1 MVDYARFFK
10 EMTVPADNGPTDQP
24 GATMNRRV
32 RVFMATAALCLAG
45 SAWTAAQAPPQPPA
59 EKVFKN
65 IQVLKGVP
73 VDEFLGSM
81 GFISNALAV
90 NCTYCHLGEG
100 GGGWDEYAKD
110 NPKKLMAR
118 TMIVMVNTINKT
130 HFGGRK
136 VVTCV
141 TCHNGSNVPATIRKL
156 DAVYNTPTTDE
167 PAAITRQAPGSPSA
181 EQVLDKYIAAI
192 GGADRLAK
200 LTSWT
205 AKGTYIGY
213 AEAQTVPLEIY
224 ARAPGQLTRI
234 IRTFNGLSTTV
245 FDGRNAWTSTPE
257 AETPIPLRQLS
268 GSELDGARLDA
279 QLGFPGNIKQ
289 FLTGWQGS
297 VPSVLG
303 DDKDLYVIQGN
314 SPGGLPVKLYFDA
327 ESGLLVRQ
335 IRYTEAF
342 LGRNMQQIDYDDYR
356 DVGGV
361 KMPFKWTLAWQSGQ
375 GRYELTD
382 VQPNTAID
390 AARFAQPAPPA
401 APARQ

>member
-1 MVDYARFFK
+1 
-10 EMTVPADNGPTDQP
+10 MTC
-24 GATMNRRV
+24 RV
-32 RVFMATAALCLAG
+32 RVLAATAVLWLATAAWL
-45 SAWTAAQAPPQPPA
+45 AAQAVAQPPA

-110 NPKKLMAR
+110 NPKKMMAR

-141 TCHNGSNVPATIRKL
+141 TCHNGANVPATIRKL

-167 PAAITRQAPGSPSA
+167 PAAITRQAPGAPSA
-181 EQVLDKYIAAI
+181 EQVLDKFITAI
-192 GGADRLAK
+192 GGGDRLAR

-224 ARAPGQLTRI
+224 AKAPGQLTRT

-245 FDGRNAWTSTPE
+245 VDGRNAWTSIPE
-257 AETPIPLRQLS
+257 AETPVPLRQLS
-268 GSELDGARLDA
+268 GSELDAARLDA
-279 QLGFPGNIKQ
+279 QLAFPGNIKQ

-297 VPSVLG
+297 VPAVLG
-303 DDKDLYVIQGN
+303 DDQGT
-314 SPGGLPVKLYFDA
+314 SLAGLPVKLYFDA

-342 LGRNMQQIDYDDYR
+342 LGRNMQQIEYDDYR
-356 DVGGV
+356 DVSGV
-361 KMPFKWTLAWQSGQ
+361 KMPFKWTFAWQSGQ

-382 VQPNTAID
+382 VQPNAAID
-390 AARFAQPAPPA
+390 PARFAQPAPPA
-401 APARQ
+401 PAAPAR

>member
-1 MVDYARFFK
+1 
-10 EMTVPADNGPTDQP
+10 
-24 GATMNRRV
+24 MNRRV
-32 RVFMATAALCLAG
+32 RVFGATAALCLAG
-45 SAWTAAQAPPQPPA
+45 AVWTAAQAPPPPPA
-59 EKVFKN
+59 EKVFKD

-90 NCTYCHLGEG
+90 NCTYCHVGDG

-118 TMIVMVNTINKT
+118 SMIVMVNTINRT

-167 PAAITRQAPGSPSA
+167 PAAITRQAPGAPSA

-192 GGADRLAK
+192 GGADRVARR
-200 LTSWT
+200 TSWT

-224 ARAPGQLTRI
+224 ARAPGQLTTV

-245 FDGRNAWTSTPE
+245 FDGRNAWTSIPE

-268 GSELDGARLDA
+268 GGELDGARLDA
-279 QLGFPGNIKQ
+279 QLAFPGNIKQ
-289 FLTGWQGS
+289 YLTGWQGS
-297 VPSVLG
+297 LPAVLG
-303 DDKDLYVIQGN
+303 DDKDLYVIQGT
-314 SPGGLPVKLYFDA
+314 SPAGLPVKLYFDA

-335 IRYTEAF
+335 VRYTEAF
-342 LGRNMQQIDYDDYR
+342 LGRNMHQIDYDDYR
-356 DVGGV
+356 EVDGV
-361 KMPFKWTLAWQSGQ
+361 KMPFKWTFAWQSGQ

-382 VQPNTAID
+382 VQPNAAID

-401 APARQ
+401 APAR

>member
-1 MVDYARFFK
+1 
-10 EMTVPADNGPTDQP
+10 
-24 GATMNRRV
+24 MNRSV
-32 RVFMATAALCLAG
+32 RMVVATAALCLGAA
-45 SAWTAAQAPPQPPA
+45 AWTAAQAPPQPPA

-65 IQVLKGVP
+65 IQVMKGVP

-81 GFISNALAV
+81 GFISNAMAV

-110 NPKKLMAR
+110 NPKKIMAR

-167 PAAITRQAPGSPSA
+167 PVAITRQAPGSPSA
-181 EQVLDKYIAAI
+181 EQVLDKFIAAS
-192 GGADRLAK
+192 GGADRLTA

-213 AEAQTVPLEIY
+213 AEAQTVPLQIY
-224 ARAPGQLTRI
+224 AKAPGQLTRVI
-234 IRTFNGLSTTV
+234 ETFNGVSATV
-245 FDGRNAWTSTPE
+245 FDGRNGWTSTPE

-279 QLGFPGNIKQ
+279 QLSFPGNIKQ
-289 FLTGWQGS
+289 SLTGWQGS
-297 VPSVLG
+297 VPAVLG
-303 DDKDLYVIQGN
+303 DDKDPYVVQGT
-314 SPGGLPVKLYFDA
+314 SPSGLPVKLYFDA
-327 ESGLLVRQ
+327 ETGLLVRQ
-335 IRYTEAF
+335 VRYTEAF
-342 LGRNMQQIDYDDYR
+342 LGRNMHQIDYEDYR
-356 DVGGV
+356 DVAGV
-361 KMPFKWTLAWQSGQ
+361 KLPFKWTFAWQSGQ
-375 GRYELTD
+375 GRYELTE
-382 VQPNTAID
+382 VQPNVTID
-390 AARFAQPAPPA
+390 AARFAQPA
-401 APARQ
+401 APSAPVVR

>member
-1 MVDYARFFK
+1 MIRG
-10 EMTVPADNGPTDQP
+10 TG
-24 GATMNRRV
+24 
-32 RVFMATAALCLAG
+32 VFVVTAALWLAG
-45 SAWTAAQAPPQPPA
+45 AAWTAAQAPAQPPA
-59 EKVFKN
+59 EKLFKN

-141 TCHNGSNVPATIRKL
+141 TCHNGSNVPSTIRKL

-181 EQVLDKYIAAI
+181 EQVLDKFITAI
-192 GGADRLAK
+192 GGAERVGR

-234 IRTFNGLSTTV
+234 IRTFDGLSTTV
-245 FDGRNAWTSTPE
+245 FDGRNAWTSIPE

-268 GSELDGARLDA
+268 GSELDAARLDA
-279 QLGFPGNIKQ
+279 QLSFPGNIKQ
-289 FLTGWQGS
+289 TLTGWQGS
-297 VPSVLG
+297 VPAVLG

-314 SPGGLPVKLYFDA
+314 TAGGLPVKLYFDA

-335 IRYTEAF
+335 VRYTEAF

-356 DVGGV
+356 EVGGV
-361 KMPFKWTLAWQSGQ
+361 KMPFKWTFAWQSGQ

-390 AARFAQPAPPA
+390 ARRFAQPAPPA
-401 APARQ
+401 APAR

>member
-1 MVDYARFFK
+1 MIRRPNRAW
-10 EMTVPADNGPTDQP
+10 TVLL
-24 GATMNRRV
+24 
-32 RVFMATAALCLAG
+32 ATAVLCFSFVSWG
-45 SAWTAAQAPPQPPA
+45 AAQGAAQPPA
-59 EKVFKN
+59 EKVFKD
-65 IQVLKGVP
+65 IQVMKGVP

-81 GFISNALAV
+81 GYISNALAV
-90 NCTYCHLGEG
+90 NCTYCHLGDG
-100 GGGWDEYAKD
+100 GGGWGEYARD

-167 PAAITRQAPGSPSA
+167 PATITRQAPGSPSA
-181 EQVLDKYIAAI
+181 EQILDKYLAAI

-213 AEAQTVPLEIY
+213 AEAQTVPVEIY
-224 ARAPGQLTRI
+224 AKAPAQLTRI
-234 IRTFNGLSTTV
+234 IRTFEGPSSSV
-245 FDGRNAWTSTPE
+245 FDGRSGWTSIPE
-257 AETPIPLRQLS
+257 AETPIPFRQIT
-268 GSELDGARLDA
+268 GSELDAMRLDA
-279 QLGFPGNIKQ
+279 QMAFPGNVKQ
-289 FLTGWQGS
+289 YLTGWQGS

-314 SPGGLPVKLYFDA
+314 SPTGFPVKLYFDA
-327 ESGLLVRQ
+327 ETGLLIRQ
-335 IRYTEAF
+335 VRYTEAF

-356 DVGGV
+356 DVAGV
-361 KMPFKWTLAWQSGQ
+361 KMPFKWTFGWQSGQ
-375 GRYELTD
+375 GRYELTE
-382 VQPNTAID
+382 VQPGVNID
-390 AARFAQPAPPA
+390 AARFAQPSPPA
-401 APARQ
+401 AK

>member
-1 MVDYARFFK
+1 
-10 EMTVPADNGPTDQP
+10 
-24 GATMNRRV
+24 MNRAWGV
-32 RVFMATAALCLAG
+32 LVLTAALSLG
-45 SAWTAAQAPPQPPA
+45 YTGLGTAQAPQPPA

-65 IQVLKGVP
+65 IQVMKGVP

-130 HFGGRK
+130 HFGGRN

-141 TCHNGSNVPATIRKL
+141 TCHNGSNLPATIRKL

-167 PAAITRQAPGSPSA
+167 PVNVTRQAPGAPSVD
-181 EQVLDKYIAAI
+181 QVLDKYIAAI
-192 GGADRLAK
+192 GGADRVAR
-200 LTSWT
+200 LTSFT

-213 AEAQTVPLEIY
+213 AEAQTVPVEIY
-224 ARAPGQLTRI
+224 ARAPNQLTRV
-234 IRTFNGLSTTV
+234 IRTFNGLSTSV
-245 FDGRNAWTSTPE
+245 FDGRNAWASIPE

-279 QLGFPGNIKQ
+279 QLAFPANVKQ

-297 VPSVLG
+297 LPAVLG

-314 SPGGLPVKLYFDA
+314 TPGGLPVKLYFDA

-335 IRYTEAF
+335 IRYTQAF
-342 LGRNMQQIDYDDYR
+342 LGLNMTQVDYEDYR
-356 DVGGV
+356 EVAGV

-382 VQPNTAID
+382 VQPNVPID

-401 APARQ
+401 PARN

>member
-1 MVDYARFFK
+1 MI
-10 EMTVPADNGPTDQP
+10 
-24 GATMNRRV
+24 RRTG
-32 RVFMATAALCLAG
+32 VFVVTAALWLAG
-45 SAWTAAQAPPQPPA
+45 AAWTAAQAPAQPPA
-59 EKVFKN
+59 EKIFKN

-141 TCHNGSNVPATIRKL
+141 TCHNGSNVPSTIRKL

-181 EQVLDKYIAAI
+181 EQLLDKFITAI
-192 GGADRLAK
+192 GGAERVGR

-234 IRTFNGLSTTV
+234 IRTFDGLSTTV
-245 FDGRNAWTSTPE
+245 FDGRNAWTSIPE

-268 GSELDGARLDA
+268 GSELDAARLDA
-279 QLGFPGNIKQ
+279 QLSFPGNIKQ
-289 FLTGWQGS
+289 TLTGWQGS
-297 VPSVLG
+297 VPAVLG

-314 SPGGLPVKLYFDA
+314 TAGGLPVKLYFDA

-335 IRYTEAF
+335 VRYTEAF

-356 DVGGV
+356 EVGGV
-361 KMPFKWTLAWQSGQ
+361 KMPFKWTFAWQSGQ

-390 AARFAQPAPPA
+390 AGRFAQPAPPA
-401 APARQ
+401 APAR

>member
-1 MVDYARFFK
+1 MI
-10 EMTVPADNGPTDQP
+10 
-24 GATMNRRV
+24 RRTGMFV
-32 RVFMATAALCLAG
+32 VTAALWLAG
-45 SAWTAAQAPPQPPA
+45 AAWTTAQAPAQPPA
-59 EKVFKN
+59 EKVFKD

-90 NCTYCHLGEG
+90 NCTYCHLGDG

-110 NPKKLMAR
+110 NAKKQMAR

-141 TCHNGSNVPATIRKL
+141 TCHNGSNVPATIRTL

-167 PAAITRQAPGSPSA
+167 PTAITRQAPGSPTV

-192 GGADRLAK
+192 GGADRVGR

-224 ARAPGQLTRI
+224 ARAPGQLTRL
-234 IRTFNGLSTTV
+234 IRTFDGASTMV
-245 FDGRNAWTSTPE
+245 FDGRNAWTSVPE
-257 AETPIPLRQLS
+257 AETPIPVRQLS
-268 GSELDGARLDA
+268 GSELDAARLDA
-279 QLGFPGNIKQ
+279 QLSFPANIKQ
-289 FLTGWQGS
+289 MLTAWQGS
-297 VPSVLG
+297 VPAVLG
-303 DDKDLYVIQGN
+303 DDKDLYVIQGHT
-314 SPGGLPVKLYFDA
+314 PGGLPVKLYFDA

-356 DVGGV
+356 EVGGV
-361 KMPFKWTLAWQSGQ
+361 KLPFKWTFAWQSGQ

-382 VQPNTAID
+382 VQPNTAVD
-390 AARFAQPAPPA
+390 AARFAQPTKP
-401 APARQ
+401 

>member
-1 MVDYARFFK
+1 MIRG
-10 EMTVPADNGPTDQP
+10 TG
-24 GATMNRRV
+24 
-32 RVFMATAALCLAG
+32 VFVVTAALWLAG
-45 SAWTAAQAPPQPPA
+45 AAWTAAQAPAQPPA
-59 EKVFKN
+59 EKLFKN

-141 TCHNGSNVPATIRKL
+141 TCHNGSNVPSTIRKL

-181 EQVLDKYIAAI
+181 EQVLDKFITAI
-192 GGADRLAK
+192 GGAERVGR

-234 IRTFNGLSTTV
+234 IRTFDGPSTTV
-245 FDGRNAWTSTPE
+245 FDGRNAWTSIPE

-268 GSELDGARLDA
+268 GSELDAARLDA
-279 QLGFPGNIKQ
+279 QLSFPGNIKQ
-289 FLTGWQGS
+289 TLTGWQGS
-297 VPSVLG
+297 VPAVLG

-314 SPGGLPVKLYFDA
+314 TAGGLPVKLYFDA

-335 IRYTEAF
+335 VRYTEAF

-356 DVGGV
+356 EVGGV
-361 KMPFKWTLAWQSGQ
+361 KMPFKWTFAWQSGQ

-390 AARFAQPAPPA
+390 AGRFAQPAPPA
-401 APARQ
+401 APAR

>member
-1 MVDYARFFK
+1 MIRG
-10 EMTVPADNGPTDQP
+10 TG
-24 GATMNRRV
+24 
-32 RVFMATAALCLAG
+32 VFVVTAALWLAG
-45 SAWTAAQAPPQPPA
+45 AAWTAAQAPAQPPA
-59 EKVFKN
+59 EKLFKN

-141 TCHNGSNVPATIRKL
+141 TCHNGSNVPSTIRKL

-181 EQVLDKYIAAI
+181 EQVLDKFITAI
-192 GGADRLAK
+192 GGAERVGR

-245 FDGRNAWTSTPE
+245 FDGRNAWTSIPE

-268 GSELDGARLDA
+268 GSELDAARLDA
-279 QLGFPGNIKQ
+279 QLSFPGNIKQ
-289 FLTGWQGS
+289 TLTGWQGS
-297 VPSVLG
+297 VPAVLG

-314 SPGGLPVKLYFDA
+314 TAGGLPVKLYFDA

-335 IRYTEAF
+335 VRYTEAF

-356 DVGGV
+356 EVGGV
-361 KMPFKWTLAWQSGQ
+361 KMPFKWTFAWQSGQ

-390 AARFAQPAPPA
+390 ARRFAQPAPPA
-401 APARQ
+401 APAR

>member
-1 MVDYARFFK
+1 
-10 EMTVPADNGPTDQP
+10 MTC
-24 GATMNRRV
+24 RV
-32 RVFMATAALCLAG
+32 RVLAATAVLWLATAAWL
-45 SAWTAAQAPPQPPA
+45 AAQAVAQPPA

-110 NPKKLMAR
+110 NPKKMMAR

-141 TCHNGSNVPATIRKL
+141 TCHNGANVPATIRKL

-167 PAAITRQAPGSPSA
+167 PAAITRQAPGAPSA
-181 EQVLDKYIAAI
+181 EQVLDKFITAI
-192 GGADRLAK
+192 GGGDRLAR

-224 ARAPGQLTRI
+224 AKAPGQLTRT

-245 FDGRNAWTSTPE
+245 VDGRSAWTSIPE
-257 AETPIPLRQLS
+257 AETPVPLRQLS
-268 GSELDGARLDA
+268 GSELDAARLDA
-279 QLGFPGNIKQ
+279 QLAFPGNIKQ

-297 VPSVLG
+297 VPAVLG
-303 DDKDLYVIQGN
+303 DDKDLYVIQGT
-314 SPGGLPVKLYFDA
+314 SPAGLPVKLYFDA

-342 LGRNMQQIDYDDYR
+342 LGRNMQQIEYDDYR
-356 DVGGV
+356 DVSGV
-361 KMPFKWTLAWQSGQ
+361 KMPFKWTFAWQSGQ

-382 VQPNTAID
+382 VQPNAAID
-390 AARFAQPAPPA
+390 PARFAQPAPPA
-401 APARQ
+401 PAAPAR